1 MPELP
6 GPVLDAMSAVMER
19 LFGNPS
25 YTHFVL
31 QDRKRL
37 PARFF
42 ARVAGAM
49 TSLIG

>member
-1 MPELP
+1 
-6 GPVLDAMSAVMER
+6 MES

-31 QDRKRL
+31 QDKKRL

-42 ARVAGAM
+42 ARIFGAM
-49 TSLIG
+49 TSRLTLAA